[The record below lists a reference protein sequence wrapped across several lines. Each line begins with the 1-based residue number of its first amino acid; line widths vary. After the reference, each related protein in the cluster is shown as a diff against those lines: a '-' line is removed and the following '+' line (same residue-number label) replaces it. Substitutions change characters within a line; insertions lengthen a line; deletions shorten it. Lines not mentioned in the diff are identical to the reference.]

1 MYCHHCGTKYDLGT
15 LQCFECGISLNS
27 IHHIPQIKSTKL
39 GMGYLFAILSL
50 FFFPIIFGPIGIF
63 IGAKAKSQGYDYE
76 GTRLIIVAFVL
87 MFFGIMIGAFI
98 GGLGALLNDIASYY
112 I

>member
-1 MYCHHCGTKYDLGT
+1 MYCHHCGTKYEIGT
-15 LQCFECGISLNS
+15 LSCVECGMLLNA
-27 IHHIPQIKSTKL
+27 INQKPQIKPVNL